1 MLPSFFHFGVFFP
14 LLSQVV
20 VGDAKYNCSSKC
32 AGNWPY
38 SCSPGWDGL
47 EALRCKGSGCQ
58 YLQPGEVG
66 HVSWCIYR
74 NFSAPADS
82 ATWSDGTGGGGGGEG
97 GSGTTPTTAPT
108 TTPTDGDNAAQPC
121 NITTPPVTTPP
132 GAVLRP
138 TQTYPAIVDI
148 PKGGGYLEEHE
159 EYYLGS
165 FEALIAD
172 SYSEMKVAPQS
183 LKDACVH
190 KPSIINPSDLPEVI
204 LTSEANSE
212 IATISAAEVTIQCG
226 TASICVVPKG
236 LTLLMN
242 GNLNVAALVLR
253 EGTLQWDASTQ
264 SMKDQFLCAGYIAV
278 EGSTGEFKLHLSNA
292 EGADKRA
299 WIYIKDNGAK
309 HFALGTRAFG
319 SIGSTTN
326 KPTLDLAGRPLRRT
340 WTLLA
345 ESLKPW

>member
-1 MLPSFFHFGVFFP
+1 MLPSLILLVAIFP

-20 VGDAKYNCSSKC
+20 VGDAKYDCSSKC
-32 AGNWPY
+32 TGNWPY

-47 EALRCKGSGCQ
+47 EALRCNGAGCQ

-82 ATWSDGTGGGGGGEG
+82 STWPTSTP
-97 GSGTTPTTAPT
+97 STTPTTTPSTTPSTTPT

-121 NITTPPVTTPP
+121 KITTPPVVTPP
-132 GAVLRP
+132 DDAVLRP

-190 KPSIINPSDLPEVI
+190 KPSITNPSNLPEVI

-236 LTLLMN
+236 LILLMN

-292 EGADKRA
+292 AGADKRA

-309 HFALGTRAFG
+309 HYALGTRAFG